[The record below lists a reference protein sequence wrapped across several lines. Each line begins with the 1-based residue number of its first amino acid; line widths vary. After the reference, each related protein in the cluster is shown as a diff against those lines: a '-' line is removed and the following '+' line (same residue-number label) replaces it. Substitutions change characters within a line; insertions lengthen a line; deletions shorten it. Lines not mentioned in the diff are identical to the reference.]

1 MLGNQN
7 AQRGRGLD
15 TIPAQNR
22 VVLEVGKA
30 LSWLE
35 SESGE
40 WMQTPKGL
48 WVLNSQVLEQGSW
61 RVAPSKTP
69 LCPSPAALSSW
80 KGTSCWRRALPNK
93 IWTVLAQGQQE
104 VQREKRL
111 QPLENSVV
119 RKASGPFFEWL

>member
-1 MLGNQN
+1 MLGDQS
-7 AQRGRGLD
+7 AQRGGGLD
-15 TIPAQNR
+15 APAQNR

-30 LSWLE
+30 ISWLE

-61 RVAPSKTP
+61 RVAPSKTS

-80 KGTSCWRRALPNK
+80 KGTSYWERALPNK
-93 IWTVLAQGQQE
+93 IRTVLAQGQQE
-104 VQREKRL
+104 VQRE
-111 QPLENSVV
+111 
-119 RKASGPFFEWL
+119 